1 MKIIQTKGKITEGIL
16 HVTLP
21 QEINSGEVD
30 VIVVSKESPDEFENR
45 HKIMLQ
51 KGYDSPEKILDL
63 IHQVKLEMLKE
74 KGRVSP

>member
-1 MKIIQTKGKITEGIL
+1 MKIIQTKGTITEGIL

-63 IHQVKLEMLKE
+63 IYQVKLEMLKE